1 MTLLHEPFKKH
12 LGWNKRLFTFPF
24 KNGTQIIRYCNHIY
38 TNNSENQS
46 ILAFVIFGIKFLTS
60 TYSPYFR
67 TRRLH
72 PRMNRQ
78 INNSICKLSVF
89 NKCYRNIYID
99 TERSL
104 HYMENSFSDRKKKSF
119 YYFWIGKDIQI
130 KNNKQLEW
138 LSSLLTWSICDYSTY
153 ESRYDPHLYIGKM
166 ERIWCKGKE
175 QSLKRGP
182 TYNRLKKAVKKGN
195 FLVWKKVFYSLL
207 NTKKCLIQWINI

>member
-1 MTLLHEPFKKH
+1 MALNFQHLHILHILEPGDF
-12 LGWNKRLFTFPF
+12 
-24 KNGTQIIRYCNHIY
+24 
-38 TNNSENQS
+38 
-46 ILAFVIFGIKFLTS
+46 ILAWTDKLTIQYVSYQYS
-60 TYSPYFR
+60 T
-67 TRRLH
+67 
-72 PRMNRQ
+72 NA
-78 INNSICKLSVF
+78 IE
-89 NKCYRNIYID
+89 IYILILRD
-99 TERSL
+99 LYTIWKIPSQTE
-104 HYMENSFSDRKKKSF
+104 KKSF

-195 FLVWKKVFYSLL
+195 FLVWKKVF
-207 NTKKCLIQWINI
+207 